1 MFVSSLSKLCFLKV
15 DRYRFNKEKVFNFL
29 NYPRPHYCI
38 GLVLM
43 GQGEF
48 CEAGEPPVLVR
59 AANFKVLQQ
68 NFAFAEAHYN
78 KTQAEQLQVLS
89 IFYRLLA
96 NLLPRLCKN
105 KAEHK
110 PQIFRNP
117 TSDQP
122 ASVPTWVKKAF
133 V

>member
-1 MFVSSLSKLCFLKV
+1 MV
-15 DRYRFNKEKVFNFL
+15 R
-29 NYPRPHYCI
+29 
-38 GLVLM
+38 
-43 GQGEF
+43 
-48 CEAGEPPVLVR
+48 AGELIFVPIITQYRSHRYGSNIIEYISFHACFEQQCEPEALVGAR
-59 AANFKVLQQ
+59 LQRVSVTNFKALQQ
-68 NFAFAEAHYN
+68 DFAFAEAHYN
-78 KTQAEQLQVLS
+78 KTQGEQLQMLS
-89 IFYRLLA
+89 IFYRLFA

>member
-1 MFVSSLSKLCFLKV
+1 VLK
-15 DRYRFNKEKVFNFL
+15 
-29 NYPRPHYCI
+29 
-38 GLVLM
+38 
-43 GQGEF
+43 GQGKF

-59 AANFKVLQQ
+59 TANFKVLQQ